1 MAPAIIFSMLDAVGN
16 VGLGAA
22 LGYLGLGVQD
32 PMAEWGKMISDAQN
46 FMVTSWW
53 LPTFPGVAIV
63 ILGMGL
69 SLVGDGLADMLR
81 PGD

>member
-1 MAPAIIFSMLDAVGN
+1 
-16 VGLGAA
+16 
-22 LGYLGLGVQD
+22 
-32 PMAEWGKMISDAQN
+32 MAEWGKMISDAQN